1 MSTHIATI
9 TYHNNNF
16 PVQTFKF
23 DDSDNE
29 IVICDIPYSHTSA
42 KLLIA
47 YECNYTIY
55 TFNDNELYIRVQIPL
70 KEIAQITF
78 FK

>member
-1 MSTHIATI
+1 MDNFIATI

-23 DDSDNE
+23 DDKDNG

-42 KLLIA
+42 KLLIS
-47 YECNYTIY
+47 YECNYTIH
-55 TFNDNELYIRVQIPL
+55 TFNDNEQCIRVQIPL
-70 KEIAQITF
+70 DEITSVTF
-78 FK
+78 F

>member
-16 PVQTFKF
+16 PVQAFKF
-23 DDSDNE
+23 DDNDNE

-42 KLLIA
+42 KLLILHV
-47 YECNYTIY
+47 CNYTIH
-55 TFNDNELYIRVQIPL
+55 TFNDDEPYIRVQIPL
-70 KEIAQITF
+70 NEITSITF
-78 FK
+78 F